1 MLDMSTNM
9 PVLLGLAG
17 LALLLFVHVWRSERR
32 IADLQRENGNL
43 ARSIDAIMRSP
54 RRGTERDYVS
64 QADLGRR
71 IREELS
77 SANGAPAAATDA
89 EATAPEATTPP
100 AGHMAAREAQPASL
114 DAETIATI
122 LAGSIAEERLEISL
136 QPIVS
141 VSLGQ
146 SMAFDILT
154 SLDVDPDNQLHVK
167 RIAGGSALDPD
178 DFDMSMF
185 LVTVDTARRRL
196 GSVSERMKLHLALS
210 EPVLKNEEAVADICA
225 LVGLHPGIAR
235 SIVLSLPPQAGRRPD
250 LTGAVRTLYD
260 AGFSVAL
267 DSDGGRSVAGIRL
280 PPLDYIKVDARLLI
294 AIADGLTGDV
304 AAQLRVRLWPDG
316 CPPIIALGVE
326 TEETAMRLIDLG
338 IDLMAGDW
346 FSAPRRMHQTAP
358 AGSTQPETALPLQG

>member
-1 MLDMSTNM
+1 MLDISTDM

-17 LALLLFVHVWRSERR
+17 LALLLVVHVWRSERR
-32 IADLQRENGNL
+32 FADLKRENGNL

-54 RRGTERDYVS
+54 RRDNGRDYVS

-71 IREELS
+71 IREELN
-77 SANGAPAAATDA
+77 SANGAAAAA
-89 EATAPEATTPP
+89 ENPGTEAPGAKTSLADP
-100 AGHMAAREAQPASL
+100 APQEIRTVDL
-114 DAETIATI
+114 DGEIIATI
-122 LAGSIAEERLEISL
+122 LAGIIAEERLEISL

-154 SLDVDPDNQLHVK
+154 PLDVDQDSQLHVK

-210 EPVLKNEEAVADICA
+210 EPVLKNEEAIADICA

-250 LTGAVRTLYD
+250 LSGAVRTLYD
-260 AGFSVAL
+260 SGFSLAL
-267 DSDGGRSVAGIRL
+267 DSDGARPVAGIRL
-280 PPLDYIKVDARLLI
+280 PPLEYIKIDARLLT
-294 AIADGLTGDV
+294 AIADGMRGDV
-304 AAQLRVRLWPDG
+304 AAQLPVRLWPDG

-346 FSAPRRMHQTAP
+346 FSAPRRMQQGDPVASMGP
-358 AGSTQPETALPLQG
+358 GAGLQG